1 MKTVINDRRLF
12 RDPNKAIIS
21 GVCAGVAKY
30 FDVNP
35 LWVRVAAVA
44 SMAML
49 PFATGLAY
57 VLAILLLRY
66 K

>member
-1 MKTVINDRRLF
+1 MKTVLNDKRLF
-12 RDPNKAIIS
+12 RDANRAIIS

-30 FDVNP
+30 FDVDP
-35 LWVRVAAVA
+35 LWVRIAAII
-44 SMAML
+44 SMIFLTFPA
-49 PFATGLAY
+49 ALAY

>member
-1 MKTVINDRRLF
+1 MKTVINDKRLF
-12 RDPNKAIIS
+12 RDANRAIIA

-30 FDVNP
+30 LGVDP
-35 LWVRVAAVA
+35 LWVRAGAVA
-44 SMAML
+44 SMLFFTFPTA
-49 PFATGLAY
+49 LAY